1 MGLDLSALSR
11 QVRAMSGSLAGEA
24 SDKQERQSLALGRYL
39 EEADEHAAWAQAADL
54 SRETAAWLLARPVE
68 PLNAIYDLPARP
80 RDYALIATD
89 GSQIDVERHGMAA
102 CYVINVGR
110 VYLRYGARPAARL
123 SARPTLYYRD
133 EDLYLSDGVRRIP
146 IEGNYLS
153 AKRDIEE
160 GLALAEL
167 ADEFLSADS
176 ADSRGYRQATSG
188 PTRENP
194 RESTNADE
202 FRSADDADLRG
213 YEQLTFGVR
222 HPIRENPRESADSI
236 DPREGKQTRPD
247 RPEPIRVNPRASAD
261 STDPREDKQTRPDRP
276 EPIRVNPRESAD
288 QIPAIALQ
296 DGTLVRWTLAGAEK
310 FVQEQFLRPYLA
322 YLDQMRTRAIP
333 VASYIS
339 RPRAPE
345 VAGTIRLMLCP
356 DVDVAAGRG
365 ANCSE
370 CSDAAAGRTPSCYA
384 CQGLTDA
391 DILADMLS
399 DGQRGPLFVSMSRIN
414 VEAYGPHLI
423 HFFYMRV
430 GREVARVELPR
441 WVAEDRAAVD
451 LLHTLIYDQC
461 MKGQGYPVALARA
474 HEQAIVRAADRRAFL
489 SIVEGSLLRAE
500 LPASDSRKRESKDR
514 QAL

>member
-11 QVRAMSGSLAGEA
+11 QVRTMSGSLAGEA
-24 SDKQERQSLALGRYL
+24 GDKQQRQSLALGRYL
-39 EEADEHAAWAQAADL
+39 EESEAHEQWAQAADL
-54 SRETAAWLLARPVE
+54 SRESAAWLLARPVE

-80 RDYALIATD
+80 LDYALIATD

-102 CYVINVGR
+102 CYVINIGR
-110 VYLRYGARPAARL
+110 VYLRYGARPAAKL
-123 SARPTLYYRD
+123 SSRPTLYFRD

-167 ADEFLSADS
+167 ADEFLAGELPS
-176 ADSRGYRQATSG
+176 
-188 PTRENP
+188 
-194 RESTNADE
+194 
-202 FRSADDADLRG
+202 L
-213 YEQLTFGVR
+213 
-222 HPIRENPRESADSI
+222 
-236 DPREGKQTRPD
+236 
-247 RPEPIRVNPRASAD
+247 
-261 STDPREDKQTRPDRP
+261 
-276 EPIRVNPRESAD
+276 
-288 QIPAIALQ
+288 ALQ

-310 FVQEQFLRPYLA
+310 IVQDQFLQPYLR
-322 YLDQMRTRAIP
+322 YLDAMRERGIP

-345 VAGTIRLMLCP
+345 VAGSIRLMFCP
-356 DVDVAAGRG
+356 DVDLAQARGARCSECSDVAAGR
-365 ANCSE
+365 E
-370 CSDAAAGRTPSCYA
+370 PSCSV

-391 DILADMLS
+391 EILADLLAE
-399 DGQRGPLFVSMSRIN
+399 GQRGPLFTSMSRIN

-430 GREVARVELPR
+430 GREIARVEVPR
-441 WVAEDRAAVD
+441 WVAEDRALVD
-451 LLHTLIYDQC
+451 RTHTLVYDQC

-489 SIVEGSLLRAE
+489 GIVEGSLLRAE
-500 LPASDSRKRESKDR
+500 LPASDSRKRESKER
-514 QAL
+514 QAV